1 MASAGAAA
9 SVLTTLMCCLPFGFA
24 AGSALASVS
33 FVVGEHRGWFVA
45 ASFALLALGFVQL
58 RRGQRACAR
67 TRTLPAVVFLIS
79 TAIVLLVVFFPQVV
93 ASLMADWLP

>member
-1 MASAGAAA
+1 ML
-9 SVLTTLMCCLPFGFA
+9 VCCLPVGFA
-24 AGSALASVS
+24 AGTALASVS
-33 FVVGEHRGWFVA
+33 LVVGEHRGWFVV

-67 TRTLPAVVFLIS
+67 KRTLPAVVFLLS
-79 TAIVLLVVFFPQVV
+79 TTVVLLVVFFPQVV